1 MAPDGWHHWCLTMQM
16 CSCDFFFGL
25 FYNRHKC
32 SHVTHHYHLLLC
44 LFSFLTEVA
53 RTRLRQEGNK
63 YRTFFQTLITIFKEE
78 RYRGLY
84 GGLGTHLVRQI
95 PNTAIIMATYEFVV
109 YLFNRCWAENRQSY
123 VTRDS
128 CAIEALHLSSCF
140 CRFCSVF
147 LSERNEQ
154 GWTIVKEW
162 NKEDGHCRIAAASWI
177 SSWISSHP
185 VAYCIKQR
193 KLRAEKWRAIQP
205 NDLISS

>member
-1 MAPDGWHHWCLTMQM
+1 ML
-16 CSCDFFFGL
+16 SRNSSLSSSLVFVFF
-25 FYNRHKC
+25 
-32 SHVTHHYHLLLC
+32 S
-44 LFSFLTEVA
+44 
-53 RTRLRQEGNK
+53 
-63 YRTFFQTLITIFKEE
+63 
-78 RYRGLY
+78 YRGREDKVKARREQVQDILPDLDNNLQ
-84 GGLGTHLVRQI
+84 GREVQGALRGSRHSPRPTDPKHRHHHGHLRVRRLPFQ
-95 PNTAIIMATYEFVV
+95 PMLSGKQDE
-109 YLFNRCWAENRQSY
+109 SY
-123 VTRDS
+123 ATRDS

-140 CRFCSVF
+140 CQFCSVF

-205 NDLISS
+205 NDLISG